1 MQNEKR
7 NILLLSMLYFF
18 VDIIMVWLQFVML
31 PNEIVMSLS
40 NNQIASTMSEEQGI
54 DLVTFFFLKQ
64 FIYIFISAWCLV
76 TIHQISLRQF
86 NTVLQSFAST
96 LKRIWGALLLSFLIF
111 TPILV
116 GLTEAMIAIQQK
128 VQPSIISLFAIIIG
142 IGLYIRLC
150 LAPVHY
156 LLTDAGISTSAKI
169 TWRAAMGRV
178 SSLFIFSLLI
188 YVLVPLA
195 ESFLISFSSNAIMAV
210 ITGIIAALINVFA
223 LVVTYRFYT
232 LFIAKA

>member
-1 MQNEKR
+1 M
-7 NILLLSMLYFF
+7 
-18 VDIIMVWLQFVML
+18 
-31 PNEIVMSLS
+31 
-40 NNQIASTMSEEQGI
+40 
-54 DLVTFFFLKQ
+54 
-64 FIYIFISAWCLV
+64 
-76 TIHQISLRQF
+76 
-86 NTVLQSFAST
+86 
-96 LKRIWGALLLSFLIF
+96 
-111 TPILV
+111 
-116 GLTEAMIAIQQK
+116 
-128 VQPSIISLFAIIIG
+128 
-142 IGLYIRLC
+142 
-150 LAPVHY
+150 HY